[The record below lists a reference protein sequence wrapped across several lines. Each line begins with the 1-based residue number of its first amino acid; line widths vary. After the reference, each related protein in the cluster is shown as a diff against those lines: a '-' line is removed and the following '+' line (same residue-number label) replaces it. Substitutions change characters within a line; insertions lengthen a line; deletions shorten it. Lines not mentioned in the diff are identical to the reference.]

1 MRFTRLAIAGYR
13 RMAEYCEQ
21 HPDQAGLVEREL
33 EQSISTADLLDRQ
46 LKMEAKAAA
55 ELNLPNNPA

>member
-1 MRFTRLAIAGYR
+1 
-13 RMAEYCEQ
+13 MAEYCEQ

-55 ELNLPNNPA
+55 ELNLPNIPA